1 MWRFIRQQNIDRYRK
16 QIAETAD
23 PFRRARLQ
31 VLLEEELG
39 EVPPPTNRASMPDEP
54 VSGEAPPRKSD

>member
-39 EVPPPTNRASMPDEP
+39 EVPPPTNKASTPDEF
-54 VSGEAPPRKSD
+54 VSGDPPLLKSD

>member
-31 VLLEEELG
+31 LLLEEELG
-39 EVPPPTNRASMPDEP
+39 EVRPPTNKASMPDEF
-54 VSGEAPPRKSD
+54 VSEAPPRKSD